1 MRGGNI
7 KAFRT
12 VALAGAAGAGKTT
25 VFEEITG
32 CFVCEKGSGLLKG
45 YYYYKYGEYE
55 ITRLPDTYS
64 QEDTQ
69 DFDCVIYVLNAEKIH
84 GELLGAMRCSRRAKR
99 FVLLLNF
106 CDRAKKRKI
115 PLNTKLLSAALG
127 APVVK
132 ATANSGKGINALL
145 EAVRKSFSGK
155 R

>member
-1 MRGGNI
+1 MRVGNI

-12 VALAGAAGAGKTT
+12 VALTGAPGAGKTT

-32 CFVCEKGSGLLKG
+32 CFVCEKRQEVLKG
-45 YYYYKYGEYE
+45 YYYYKYCEYE
-55 ITRLPDTYS
+55 ITRLPDTYPEE
-64 QEDTQ
+64 QAAKEY
-69 DFDCVIYVLNAEKIH
+69 DCVIYVLNAEKTER
-84 GELLGAMRCSRRAKR
+84 ELLGALKCSRRAKH

-115 PLNTKLLSAALG
+115 PLNVKLLSAVLR

-145 EAVRKSFSGK
+145 EAVRRAFKV
-155 R
+155 